1 MFLMNTWHMA
11 AWAEQVP
18 PGELLARTIMDE
30 PVVLF
35 RDASGAAVAM
45 EDRCPHRFAPLSRGR
60 LTEGRIACGYHG
72 LEFEGTGAC
81 VRNPHGSGKIPAAAR
96 TRTYPLVARHSILWI
111 WMGDPAAADP
121 MLIPDFGVL
130 DDVSSASVVR
140 RDSMVMDVPYE
151 LIVDNLLDCS
161 HVCYLHEGILG
172 NQDMVPVR
180 TSIAQRDGGDG
191 FTVSRFM
198 PDVPIPRMFAL
209 WYQRDD
215 VQVDTWSDITWFAP
229 ACMLLE
235 TGVTEVGRPR
245 AEGTGM
251 TSVHILTPETKET
264 ANYFFSGRRWG
275 IRPGTETEEMRQE
288 ISDLRRFAFEEQD
301 EPMIRAQHRI
311 MRMTPPTARPVML
324 ETDVGVVRWRR
335 TMEKRMTQE
344 QAAAAPG
351 RMAS

>member
-1 MFLMNTWHMA
+1 MFLNNTWHMA

-18 PGELLARTIMDE
+18 AGELVARTILNE

-35 RDASGAAVAM
+35 RDAANTVVAM

-60 LTEGRIACGYHG
+60 LKDGRVMCGYHG
-72 LEFEGTGAC
+72 LEFDGAGAC
-81 VRNPHGSGKIPAAAR
+81 VHNPHGSGKIPAAAR
-96 TRTYPLVARHSILWI
+96 TRTFPLVERHAVLWI
-111 WMGDPAAADP
+111 WMGEAAAADP
-121 MLIPDFGVL
+121 KLIPDFGVL
-130 DDVSSASVVR
+130 DDISGTSTVR
-140 RDSMVMDVPYE
+140 RDFMVMDAPYE

-161 HVCYLHEGILG
+161 HVCYVHEGILG
-172 NQDMVPVR
+172 NEQMVPVR
-180 TSIAQRDGGDG
+180 TTIAQHEGDS

-209 WYQRDD
+209 LYRQDG

-229 ACMLLE
+229 ACMLLD

-245 AEGTGM
+245 SEGTGM
-251 TSVHILTPETKET
+251 RSVHILTPETNGT

-275 IRPGTETEEMRQE
+275 VRPGTETEDVRQE

-301 EPMIRAQHRI
+301 EPMIRAQHHI
-311 MRMTPPTARPVML
+311 MSLTPPTRRPVML

-335 TMEKRMTQE
+335 AMEKRIAQE
-344 QAAAAPG
+344 QPAVDQI